1 MPLRFFKRDS
11 SPRETCHLF
20 LRSAPRVPL
29 VFMDLRKRFNRLSS
43 DSFGF
48 LMTVVTYLTP
58 LFASLC
64 SYDLVKIAK
73 ATTLFSPDSPPEE
86 GSRPFC
92 DSDNSKCVIDSTPYF
107 VRWSHR
113 AQDPCSRAS
122 DPMLPGGVATDS
134 YPLSPI
140 MPWQRGSL
148 R

>member
-20 LRSAPRVPL
+20 LRSALRVPL
-29 VFMDLRKRFNRLSS
+29 LFIDLRKRFNRLSS

-73 ATTLFSPDSPPEE
+73 ATRLLRKVAAHSVTQTTASAL
-86 GSRPFC
+86 
-92 DSDNSKCVIDSTPYF
+92 STRLHTSY
-107 VRWSHR
+107 
-113 AQDPCSRAS
+113 
-122 DPMLPGGVATDS
+122 GGVIERKILA
-134 YPLSPI
+134 
-140 MPWQRGSL
+140 RAL
-148 R
+148 RTQCYLGA